1 MLYDLSLRVDAIMT
15 TARSILQSEVT
26 PASPSP
32 SASYATNR
40 AVWLREVSQF
50 ATRIRAHLRGVEG
63 KRKEAERKNET
74 IEQDLVIV
82 RALKMRQN
90 CADLEKEK
98 GVNDVLI
105 GKWKEEERELREAC
119 AALVPMMKVVVCE
132 EKGVMEGIMCEEKGV
147 MKGIMCEEKGVTE
160 GVVYGEKNATEGVV
174 YGEKNATKRTVLEE
188 ETKDVME
195 CIAGIY
201 AVLGV
206 VGVEYAL
213 PEEQKNRLGKMIARA
228 REAKRKETSE

>member
-15 TARSILQSEVT
+15 IARSILQSEVT
-26 PASPSP
+26 PTSPSP

-40 AVWLREVSQF
+40 AVWLREVNQF
-50 ATRIRAHLRGVEG
+50 ATRIGAQLRGVER
-63 KRKEAERKNET
+63 KRKETERKNET
-74 IEQDLVIV
+74 IDQDLVIV

-105 GKWKEEERELREAC
+105 SKWEEEERELREAC
-119 AALVPMMKVVVCE
+119 AALVPMMEVIVCGEKSVMEVVVGGE
-132 EKGVMEGIMCEEKGV
+132 N
-147 MKGIMCEEKGVTE
+147 VTE
-160 GVVYGEKNATEGVV
+160 GVVGGGKNM
-174 YGEKNATKRTVLEE
+174 TKRTVLEE
-188 ETKDVME
+188 ETRDVME

-201 AVLGV
+201 AVLDV
-206 VGVEYAL
+206 VGVEYTL

-228 REAKRKETSE
+228 REAKRKETSG

>member
-26 PASPSP
+26 PTSPSP

-40 AVWLREVSQF
+40 AVWLREVNQF
-50 ATRIRAHLRGVEG
+50 ATKVGAQLRGVER
-63 KRKEAERKNET
+63 KRKETERKNET
-74 IEQDLVIV
+74 IDQDLVIV

-105 GKWKEEERELREAC
+105 SKWEEEERELREAC
-119 AALVPMMKVVVCE
+119 AALVPMMEVVVGGG
-132 EKGVMEGIMCEEKGV
+132 KNM
-147 MKGIMCEEKGVTE
+147 TE
-160 GVVYGEKNATEGVV
+160 GVVGGEKNAI
-174 YGEKNATKRTVLEE
+174 KRAVHEE
-188 ETKDVME
+188 ETRDVME

-201 AVLGV
+201 AVLDV
-206 VGVEYAL
+206 VGVEYTL

-228 REAKRKETSE
+228 REAKRKETSR

>member
-15 TARSILQSEVT
+15 IARSILQSEVT
-26 PASPSP
+26 PTSPSP

-40 AVWLREVSQF
+40 AVWLREVNQF
-50 ATRIRAHLRGVEG
+50 ATKVGAQLRGVER
-63 KRKEAERKNET
+63 KRKETERKNET
-74 IEQDLVIV
+74 IDQDLVIV

-105 GKWKEEERELREAC
+105 SKWEEEERELREAC
-119 AALVPMMKVVVCE
+119 AALVPMMEVIVCGEKSVMEVVVGGE
-132 EKGVMEGIMCEEKGV
+132 N
-147 MKGIMCEEKGVTE
+147 VTE
-160 GVVYGEKNATEGVV
+160 GVVGGGKNM
-174 YGEKNATKRTVLEE
+174 TKRTVLEE
-188 ETKDVME
+188 ETRDVME

-201 AVLGV
+201 AVLDV
-206 VGVEYAL
+206 VGVEYTL

-228 REAKRKETSE
+228 REAKRKETSG

>member
-26 PASPSP
+26 PTSPSP

-40 AVWLREVSQF
+40 AVWLREVNQF
-50 ATRIRAHLRGVEG
+50 ATRIGAQLRGVER
-63 KRKEAERKNET
+63 KRKETERKNET
-74 IEQDLVIV
+74 IDQDLVIV

-105 GKWKEEERELREAC
+105 SKWEEEERELREAC
-119 AALVPMMKVVVCE
+119 AALVPMMEVIVCGEKSVMEVVVGGE
-132 EKGVMEGIMCEEKGV
+132 N
-147 MKGIMCEEKGVTE
+147 VTE
-160 GVVYGEKNATEGVV
+160 GVVGGGKNM
-174 YGEKNATKRTVLEE
+174 TKRTVLEE
-188 ETKDVME
+188 ETRDVME

-201 AVLGV
+201 AVLDV
-206 VGVEYAL
+206 VGVEYTL

-228 REAKRKETSE
+228 REAKRKETSG

>member
-26 PASPSP
+26 PTSPSP

-40 AVWLREVSQF
+40 AVWLREVNQF
-50 ATRIRAHLRGVEG
+50 ATRIGAQLRGVER
-63 KRKEAERKNET
+63 KRKETERKNET

-105 GKWKEEERELREAC
+105 GKWEEEERELREAC
-119 AALVPMMKVVVCE
+119 AALVPMMEVIVCGEKSVMEVVVGGE
-132 EKGVMEGIMCEEKGV
+132 N
-147 MKGIMCEEKGVTE
+147 VTE
-160 GVVYGEKNATEGVV
+160 GVVGGGKNM
-174 YGEKNATKRTVLEE
+174 TKRTVLEE
-188 ETKDVME
+188 ETRDVVE

-201 AVLGV
+201 AVLDV
-206 VGVEYAL
+206 VGVEYTL

>member
-15 TARSILQSEVT
+15 IARSILQSEVT
-26 PASPSP
+26 PTSPSP

-40 AVWLREVSQF
+40 AVWLREVNQF
-50 ATRIRAHLRGVEG
+50 ATRIGAQLRGVER
-63 KRKEAERKNET
+63 KRKETERKNET
-74 IEQDLVIV
+74 IDQDLVIV

-105 GKWKEEERELREAC
+105 SKWEEEERELREAC
-119 AALVPMMKVVVCE
+119 AALVPMMEVIVCGEKSVMEVVVGGE
-132 EKGVMEGIMCEEKGV
+132 N
-147 MKGIMCEEKGVTE
+147 VTE
-160 GVVYGEKNATEGVV
+160 GVVGGGKNM
-174 YGEKNATKRTVLEE
+174 TKRTVHEE
-188 ETKDVME
+188 ETRDVME

-201 AVLGV
+201 AVLDV
-206 VGVEYAL
+206 VGVEYTL

-228 REAKRKETSE
+228 REAKRKETSG

>member
-15 TARSILQSEVT
+15 IARSILQSEVT
-26 PASPSP
+26 STSPSP

-40 AVWLREVSQF
+40 AVWLREVNQF
-50 ATRIRAHLRGVEG
+50 ATRIGAQLRGVER
-63 KRKEAERKNET
+63 KRKEAEKKNET

-119 AALVPMMKVVVCE
+119 AALVPMMEVVVGGE
-132 EKGVMEGIMCEEKGV
+132 N
-147 MKGIMCEEKGVTE
+147 VTE
-160 GVVYGEKNATEGVV
+160 GVVGGGKNM
-174 YGEKNATKRTVLEE
+174 TKRTVLEE
-188 ETKDVME
+188 ETRDVME

-201 AVLGV
+201 AVLDV
-206 VGVEYAL
+206 VGVEYTL

-228 REAKRKETSE
+228 REAKRKETSG

>member
-26 PASPSP
+26 PTSPSP

-40 AVWLREVSQF
+40 AVWLREVNQF
-50 ATRIRAHLRGVEG
+50 ATRIGAQLRGVER
-63 KRKEAERKNET
+63 KRKEAEKKNET

-119 AALVPMMKVVVCE
+119 AALVPMMEVVVGGG
-132 EKGVMEGIMCEEKGV
+132 KNM
-147 MKGIMCEEKGVTE
+147 TE
-160 GVVYGEKNATEGVV
+160 GVVCGEKNT
-174 YGEKNATKRTVLEE
+174 TKHTALEE
-188 ETKDVME
+188 ETRDVME

-201 AVLGV
+201 AVLDV
-206 VGVEYAL
+206 VGVEYTL

>member
-26 PASPSP
+26 PTSPSP

-40 AVWLREVSQF
+40 AVWLREVSQLV
-50 ATRIRAHLRGVEG
+50 TRIGAHLRGVEK
-63 KRKEAERKNET
+63 KRKEAEKKNET
-74 IEQDLVIV
+74 IDQDLVIV

-105 GKWKEEERELREAC
+105 SKWEEEERELREAC
-119 AALVPMMKVVVCE
+119 AALVPMMEVIVCGEKSVMEVVVGGE
-132 EKGVMEGIMCEEKGV
+132 N
-147 MKGIMCEEKGVTE
+147 VTE
-160 GVVYGEKNATEGVV
+160 GVVGGGKNM
-174 YGEKNATKRTVLEE
+174 TKRTVLEE
-188 ETKDVME
+188 ETRDVME

-201 AVLGV
+201 AVLDV
-206 VGVEYAL
+206 VGVEYTL

>member
-26 PASPSP
+26 STSPSP

-40 AVWLREVSQF
+40 AVWLREVNQLV
-50 ATRIRAHLRGVEG
+50 TRIGAHLRGVER
-63 KRKEAERKNET
+63 KRKETERKNET
-74 IEQDLVIV
+74 IDQDLVIV

-105 GKWKEEERELREAC
+105 SKWEEEERELREAC
-119 AALVPMMKVVVCE
+119 AALVPMMEVIVCGEKSVMEVVVGGE
-132 EKGVMEGIMCEEKGV
+132 N
-147 MKGIMCEEKGVTE
+147 VTE
-160 GVVYGEKNATEGVV
+160 GVVGGGKNM
-174 YGEKNATKRTVLEE
+174 TKRTVLEE
-188 ETKDVME
+188 ETRDVME

-201 AVLGV
+201 AVLDV
-206 VGVEYAL
+206 VGVEYTL

-228 REAKRKETSE
+228 REAKRKETSG